1 MWARARVQPGEDREP
16 AAEGLAAE
24 EHVEDDGR
32 VLLVEKV
39 PLHHRELVEVSQE
52 GEIHGGCG
60 GWGIRTPDLQ
70 IANLPLYQLS

>member
-1 MWARARVQPGEDREP
+1 MWVERGLEPGEDREP

-24 EHVEDDGR
+24 EHVEDDAG
-32 VLLVEKV
+32 VLLVQEV
-39 PLHHRELVEVSQE
+39 ALHHRELVEISQE
-52 GEIHGGCG
+52 GEVHGGYG